1 MEAMLARTAAVVSPR
16 RLMREVRIFFQMPVT
31 IRQFIS
37 KAQEIEAI
45 GEAISV
51 EGHSVALMKLAAEF
65 GRAANLSEDDFNALQ
80 MSVELHDIG
89 KLPIPQSILQ
99 KPDKLTDEEYDFIKQ
114 HTKIGFLILRFIG
127 QVKIARIILS
137 HHERWDGKGYPF
149 GTSGN
154 DIPLLSQI
162 VSIIDAYDAMTCDRV
177 YRKALT
183 PLQAIR
189 TIILNSGT
197 QFNPGLVE
205 IFVKVWEKRY
215 GDLI

>member
-1 MEAMLARTAAVVSPR
+1 MEAMLAERAAVVSPL
-16 RLMREVRIFFQMPVT
+16 RLMREVRIFFRMPVT

-51 EGHSVALMKLAAEF
+51 EGHSVALMELAAEF
-65 GRAANLSEDDFNALQ
+65 GRAANLSEDDFSVLQ

-127 QVKIARIILS
+127 QIKIARIILS

-154 DIPLLSQI
+154 DIPFLSQI

-189 TIILNSGT
+189 TIILNSGA
-197 QFNPGLVE
+197 QFNPDLVE